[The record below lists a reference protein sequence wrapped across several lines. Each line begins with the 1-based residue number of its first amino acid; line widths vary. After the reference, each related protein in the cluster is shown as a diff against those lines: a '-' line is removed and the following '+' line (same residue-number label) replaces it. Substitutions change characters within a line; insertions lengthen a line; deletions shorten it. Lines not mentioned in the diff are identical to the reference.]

1 MIIQCNTCSY
11 RWYYVVTM
19 LTEDYS
25 SMDEMFLLHRD
36 QLKEDTCGLI
46 EECIMFSYRI
56 NRLEVIQYSSI
67 VGSGG

>member
-1 MIIQCNTCSY
+1 
-11 RWYYVVTM
+11 M